1 MRLEAQTK
9 LGYYKTPISVVN
21 KICSWLSF
29 SDRWAFRYSLLDPCA
44 GEGEAIFRVEKY
56 AREKYEAKPIVT
68 TIELDEARHKTIE
81 KVIKSNPI
89 INATNIHA
97 PYERVKLEP
106 QTVSLLWLNP
116 PYDDAGGGQG
126 GTRRKE
132 MIFLEDMTQ
141 YLMPYGVL
149 VYIIPHRYIS
159 EYMARF
165 LAKHYSKLQV
175 FSFDDDSDGYSDFNQ
190 VVIMGIRRDVWVDE
204 DVVSMLTDARENRP
218 PLLKYFNESGA
229 NPGDFYRVPTTPQY
243 GVRYSIIEYEAED
256 ICEMSS
262 QSAAWQRLFDDVS
275 SADRHVSEKRPPIPL
290 HSGHIGLLLAS
301 GELNGAFG
309 QGDSRHT
316 IKGTVIQRSR
326 ETTETDEAGNT
337 TEREIEQQMISIK
350 AINAEGE
357 LITLV

>member
-9 LGYYKTPISVVN
+9 LGYYKTPTSVVD

-29 SDRWAFRYSLLDPCA
+29 NERWSKRYSLLDPCA
-44 GEGEAIFRVEKY
+44 GEGEAIFRVGEY
-56 AREKYEAKPIVT
+56 AREKYDAKPNVT
-68 TIELDEARHKTIE
+68 TIELDEKRHKAIE
-81 KVIKSNPI
+81 QKVKDNPI

-97 PYERVKLEP
+97 PYERVKLVP
-106 QTVSLLWLNP
+106 KTASLLWLNP
-116 PYDDAGGGQG
+116 PYDNSGGGQG

-141 YLMPYGVL
+141 YLMSYGVL

-159 EYMARF
+159 EYMAQF
-165 LAKHYSKLQV
+165 LASHYSKLQV
-175 FSFDDDSDGYSDFNQ
+175 FSFDDGSDGYSDFNQ

-204 DVVSMLTDARENRP
+204 DVVRMLLDARENRP
-218 PLLKYFNESGA
+218 PALKDFDESGA
-229 NPGDFYRVPTTPQY
+229 NPCDFYRVPTTPQY
-243 GVRYSIIEYEAED
+243 VVRYSIIEYNAED
-256 ICEMSS
+256 IREMSA
-262 QSAAWQRLFDDVS
+262 QSAAWQRLFDEVS
-275 SADRHVSEKRPPIPL
+275 TVDRHVAEKQPPIPL

-309 QGDSRHT
+309 KGDSRHV
-316 IKGTVIQRSR
+316 IKGTVVQRMR
-326 ETTETDEAGNT
+326 ETSETDESGNT
-337 TEREIEQQMISIK
+337 TEREIEQQMVSIK

>member
-9 LGYYKTPISVVN
+9 LGYYKTPISVVD

-29 SDRWAFRYSLLDPCA
+29 NERWSKRYSLLDPCA
-44 GEGEAIFRVEKY
+44 GEGEAILRVDKY
-56 AREKYEAKPIVT
+56 AREKYEAKPTVT
-68 TIELDEARHKTIE
+68 TIELDEKRHKAIE
-81 KVIKSNPI
+81 KTVRANPI

-106 QTVSLLWLNP
+106 QTASLLWLNP

-132 MIFLEDMTQ
+132 IIFLEDMTQ
-141 YLMPYGVL
+141 YLMSYGVL
-149 VYIIPHRYIS
+149 VYIIPHKYIS
-159 EYMARF
+159 GHMARF
-165 LAKHYSKLQV
+165 LAAHYSKLQV
-175 FSFDDDSDGYSDFNQ
+175 FSFDDESDGYSDFNQ
-190 VVIMGIRRDVWVDE
+190 VVIMGIRRDVWVDP
-204 DVVSMLTDARENRP
+204 DVVNMLEDAREYRP
-218 PLLKYFNESGA
+218 PELKYFDESDA
-229 NPGDFYRVPTTPQY
+229 NPGDYYRVPTTPQHV
-243 GVRYSIIEYEAED
+243 VRYSLIEYDAED
-256 ICEMSS
+256 IREMSS

-275 SADRHVSEKRPPIPL
+275 TADRHVSEKRPPIPL

-309 QGDSRHT
+309 KGDSRHV

-337 TEREIEQQMISIK
+337 TEREIEQQMVSIK
-350 AINAEGE
+350 AINAKGE